1 LDLFILKKTI
11 GAMLMPLPVC
21 LILFVLAALAY
32 FTARK
37 KLAKGLT
44 FLSLSLLLILS
55 TPYLPDYLLG
65 KLEHK
70 YLQFDLSQKVE
81 RIVILGCG
89 HVNDPGLAISAQLY
103 PCSTVRIVEAMRL
116 LASNPDSIII
126 TSGNMEIEPYSN
138 AEMNKRL
145 LIAMGVNENR
155 IISVEQSLDTE
166 DEAQNLR
173 THLEGRKFALVTSAS
188 HMSRSVRLFENQGL
202 HPLPA
207 PTENLV
213 RISDDTSWLH
223 FLPSSKHLHKSERW
237 WYETLG
243 SWWLSIKAYF

>member
-11 GAMLMPLPVC
+11 GALLMPLPLC
-21 LILFVLAALAY
+21 LMLFLMAALAY
-32 FTARK
+32 CTARK
-37 KLAKGLT
+37 RLAKGLT
-44 FLSLSLLLILS
+44 FFSLSVLLLLS

-65 KLEHK
+65 KLEHQ
-70 YLQFDLSQKVE
+70 YRQFDLSQKVQ

-89 HVNDPGLAISAQLY
+89 HVNDPRLAISAQLY
-103 PCSTVRIVEAMRL
+103 PCSSVRIIEAMRL

-126 TSGNMEIEPYSN
+126 TSGNTQRETYSN

-145 LIAMGVNENR
+145 LIAMGVDENK

-173 THLEGRKFALVTSAS
+173 AYLVGKKFALVTSAS
-188 HMSRSVRLFENQGL
+188 HMLRAVRLFENQNL
-202 HPLPA
+202 QPIAA

-213 RISDDTSWLH
+213 RTSDDTSWLH
-223 FLPSSKHLHKSERW
+223 FLPSSKNLHKSERW

-243 SWWLSIKAYF
+243 NWWLNIKAYF